1 MFSVRAGDTIQPGCR
16 KYRPFV
22 KKRRRTHL
30 ALGNLLPGPDMEN
43 LMFTLDEQTEKKLT
57 LLGFSFER
65 GGAHTARTMMLE
77 ELRTLLDV
85 VDGTEVTKMKFVAAV
100 RDENCLGKRSEKTRT
115 LTYRHL
121 VDLYSLDPS
130 LLTFRAL
137 LFFWKR
143 DSQGQPLLALLCA
156 FCRDP
161 LLRLSLDFVLG
172 FHNGDVVSR
181 EALEEHLNE
190 AEPDRF
196 SKATLKSTA
205 QNINSTWTQSGHLT
219 GKSKK
224 IRSHPSPTAGS
235 VAYALLLG
243 YLAGARGEF
252 LFRTDFSRL
261 LDCSYERMIELAEEA
276 SRKGWIVFKRV
287 GDVFEVLFPG
297 LILEQEMKVLREQD

>member
-1 MFSVRAGDTIQPGCR
+1 ML
-16 KYRPFV
+16 
-22 KKRRRTHL
+22 H
-30 ALGNLLPGPDMEN
+30 
-43 LMFTLDEQTEKKLT
+43 LDEQTQKKLAR
-57 LLGFSFER
+57 LGFSFER
-65 GGAHTARTMMLE
+65 GGAHTARTMMLA
-77 ELRTLLDV
+77 ELRTLFACIQ
-85 VDGTEVTKMKFVAAV
+85 GSEVSKSKYLEAV
-100 RDENCLGKRSEKTRT
+100 RDENCLGKRSEKTRA
-115 LTYRHL
+115 LTCYHL

-172 FHNGDVVSR
+172 FQNGDVVSR
-181 EALEEHLNE
+181 DVLEEYLNE
-190 AEPDRF
+190 FEPDRF
-196 SKATLKSTA
+196 SKDTLKSTA
-205 QNINSTWTQSGHLT
+205 QNINSTWTQSGHLI
-219 GKSKK
+219 GKAKK

-243 YLAGARGEF
+243 YLAGARGDF

-287 GDVFEVLFPG
+287 GDVLEVLFPG
-297 LILEQEMKVLREQD
+297 LILEQEMKILREQD